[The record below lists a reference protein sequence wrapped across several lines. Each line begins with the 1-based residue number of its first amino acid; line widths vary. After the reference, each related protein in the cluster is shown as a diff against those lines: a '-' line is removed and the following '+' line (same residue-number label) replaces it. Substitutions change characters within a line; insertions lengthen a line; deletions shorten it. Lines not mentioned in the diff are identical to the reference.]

1 MSANLPDDDRPTEIW
16 PSSVEPELAALLV
29 DLIAREG
36 MLDRAAMKPGAT
48 LDELD
53 FDSLEAVL
61 VINGVEQAFDIEI
74 GSEVRWGEVRNLG
87 ELVVLLADTVKRA
100 TPALQS

>member
-1 MSANLPDDDRPTEIW
+1 LSTNLPDDDAW
-16 PSSVEPELAALLV
+16 PSSVEPELVARLV

-36 MLDRAAMKPGAT
+36 MLDRAAMKPAAT

-53 FDSLEAVL
+53 FDSLEAVM
-61 VINGVEQAFDIEI
+61 VINGIEQAFDIEI
-74 GSEVRWGEVRNLG
+74 GSELRWGEARNLG
-87 ELVVLLADTVKRA
+87 ELVALLADSVKRA

>member
-1 MSANLPDDDRPTEIW
+1 MSANLPDDARPSDAW
-16 PSSVEPELAALLV
+16 PSSVEPELVARLV
-29 DLIAREG
+29 DLIAKEG
-36 MLDRAAMKPGAT
+36 MLDRTAMKPAAT